1 MIHIWLDESDK
12 HGTYYSNFYGGI
24 LVQSEHRDKVLRRM
38 ESIRN
43 ELGIIDEIKWQKVNA
58 YHYDKYVRLV
68 EELFALGKEGL
79 LKIRIFIRNNQYE
92 PELTPEK
99 RKEEYPIL

>member
-24 LVQSEHRDKVLRRM
+24 LVQSEHRDEVLRRM

-43 ELGIIDEIKWQKVNA
+43 ELGLIDEIKWQKVNA
-58 YHYDKYVRLV
+58 
-68 EELFALGKEGL
+68 
-79 LKIRIFIRNNQYE
+79 FIMINM
-92 PELTPEK
+92 
-99 RKEEYPIL
+99 